1 MKKFLVVSLV
11 LVLSLSLSGCAAL
24 QARLAGTGRPT
35 VITTLF
41 PQYDFVRAIAGDKVQ
56 VSLLLPP
63 GVEPHAF
70 EPTPRDIANI
80 HRADVF
86 IYTSKYMEPWAPR
99 VIEAAQG
106 RQLVV
111 VDASHGI
118 EPLAHDDHAEHKDPY
133 EWVGVFDLVPG
144 YYQLVFSKVDGKYA
158 DPTMPIVFMQSAYTK
173 EDALDEAK
181 HDAKELLLQAAPTVL
196 RHGGEIRPHAGVY
209 TLEFDQTRTDTIFPI
224 RIDAAG
230 TFVLATG
237 HMPSEFEAGQHF
249 FQDGQGR
256 SVAAVVED
264 PPHKDHEHAHEHGA
278 DPHIWLDP
286 VFAKQ
291 MIDNIVAG
299 LSQADPTNAEVY
311 RQNGAAY
318 KAKLETLHNQ
328 FASFLATV
336 ESRTILYAGHFAFG
350 HFARRY
356 DLEHKSPYV
365 GFSPNAE
372 PTPRRI
378 AELIENV
385 RETQSR
391 VIFHEELVEPR
402 VARIIAEA
410 TGARMLLLH
419 GAHNVSREE
428 LRGGATYL
436 SIMEGNLARLRE
448 GLR

>member
-1 MKKFLVVSLV
+1 MKRFLVVSLV

-24 QARLAGTGRPT
+24 QTRLAGTGRPT

-63 GVEPHAF
+63 GVESHAF

-99 VIEAAQG
+99 VIEALQG
-106 RQLVV
+106 RPVVV

-118 EPLAHDDHAEHKDPY
+118 ELEAQEKHEDPY
-133 EWVGVFDLVPG
+133 EWVGAFDLVPG
-144 YYQLVFSKVDGKYA
+144 YYQLVFSRVDGKYA
-158 DPTMPIVFMQSAYTK
+158 DPTMPIVFMQSAYSK
-173 EDALDEAK
+173 QDALDAAK
-181 HDAKELLLQAAPTVL
+181 LDAKSLFEQATPALLQ
-196 RHGGEIRPHAGVY
+196 HGGSISPRAGIY
-209 TLEFDQTRTDTIFPI
+209 TLEFDQNRNDSIFSI
-224 RIDAAG
+224 RIETAG
-230 TFVLATG
+230 TYVLVTG
-237 HMPSEFEAGQHF
+237 HLPSEFEAGRHF
-249 FQDGQGR
+249 FRDAQDR
-256 SVAAVVED
+256 DVVSVVEYPD
-264 PPHKDHEHAHEHGA
+264 HKDGDPDHKHAHGK

-291 MIDNIVAG
+291 MVDNIVAG
-299 LSQADPTNAEVY
+299 LAQADPNNAAFY
-311 RQNGAAY
+311 RQNGDAY
-318 KAKLETLHNQ
+318 KAKLQALHEQ
-328 FASFLATV
+328 FASFLATI
-336 ESRTILYAGHFAFG
+336 ENRTILYAGHFAFG

-356 DLEHKSPYV
+356 SLEHKSPYV
-365 GFSPNAE
+365 GFSPTAE

-385 RETQSR
+385 RKTGSQ
-391 VIFHEELVEPR
+391 VIYHEALVEPR
-402 VARIIAEA
+402 VARIISEA

-419 GAHNVSREE
+419 GAHNVSRDD

>member
-1 MKKFLVVSLV
+1 MKRFLVVALV
-11 LVLSLSLSGCAAL
+11 FVLSLSLSGCAAL
-24 QARLAGTGRPT
+24 QARFASPGRPT

-41 PQYDFVRAIAGDKVQ
+41 PQYDFVRAIAGDRVQ

-63 GVEPHAF
+63 GVESHAF

-86 IYTSKYMEPWAPR
+86 IYTSKYMEPWAAR
-99 VIEAAQG
+99 VIEAMQG
-106 RQLVV
+106 KPVVV

-118 EPLAHDDHAEHKDPY
+118 ALESEPKHEDPY
-133 EWVGVFDLVPG
+133 EWIGVFELTPG
-144 YYQLVFSKVDGKYA
+144 NYRLEFSKVGGHYA
-158 DPTMPIVFMQSAYTK
+158 DPSMPIVLLRSPYTG
-173 EDALDEAK
+173 EDALDAAK
-181 HDAKELLLQAAPTVL
+181 HDAKDLFKYASPTAIQ
-196 RHGGEIRPHAGVY
+196 HGGTVSPREGVY
-209 TLEFDQTRTDTIFPI
+209 SLEFDQTRESSVFTV
-224 RIDAAG
+224 RIETAG
-230 TFVLATG
+230 TYVLLTG
-237 HMPSEFEAGQHF
+237 HVPSEFEAGRHF
-249 FQDGQGR
+249 FRDAADR
-256 SVAAVVED
+256 DIVSVAEYPD
-264 PPHKDHEHAHEHGA
+264 HKGDGHDHAHEHGQ

-286 VFAKQ
+286 VFAQ
-291 MIDNIVAG
+291 HMVDNIVAG
-299 LSQADPTNAEVY
+299 LAQADPQNAAFY
-311 RQNGAAY
+311 RENGEAY
-318 KAKLETLHNQ
+318 KVKLQALHEQ

-336 ESRTILYAGHFAFG
+336 ENRTILYAGHFAFG

-356 DLEHKSPYV
+356 GLEHKSPYV

-385 RETQSR
+385 RETGSQ

-410 TGARMLLLH
+410 TGARMSLLH

-428 LRGGATYL
+428 LRAGATYL